1 MDRDDTAALVAQ
13 VTDASVR
20 GTPLRVAGGDTK
32 RFFGR
37 DVSGELLSTRA
48 HRGILRHDPA
58 ELVITA
64 RGGTPLDEIEA
75 QLEAA
80 GQRLPF
86 EPPHFGQDATLGG
99 TIAAGLAG
107 PARAWSGPARDYVLG
122 AAVLTG
128 DGRVLRFGGEVMK
141 NVAGYDLARVMTGSL
156 GILGIL
162 LEVSLKVLPRPPAE
176 CTLVL
181 EMDERAALE
190 RLTGLAGSALPLT
203 AGSWVDGRLYL
214 RIEGSANTLAN
225 VAARIGGELL
235 DDGASFWVSLRE
247 QSHECFAGPGVLWR
261 FTLPPAAPAV
271 TLGGPALLEWN
282 GQQRW
287 CRAAADAPLQEAAAS
302 IGGHAAL
309 FRDAPRD
316 CEVFAPLAGPLLR
329 LHRELKRV
337 FDPAGI
343 LNPGRMYAGL

>member
-1 MDRDDTAALVAQ
+1 MDRDDTEALVAQ
-13 VTDASVR
+13 VTDATAR
-20 GTPLRVAGGDTK
+20 GTPLRVTGGDTK

-37 DVSGELLSTRA
+37 TVSGEPLSVQA

-64 RGGTPLDEIEA
+64 RAGTPLDEIES

-86 EPPHFGQDATLGG
+86 EPPHFGRPATIGG

-122 AAVLTG
+122 AVVLAG

-141 NVAGYDLARVMTGSL
+141 NVAGYDLARVMAGSL
-156 GILGIL
+156 GILGVL
-162 LEVSLKVLPRPPAE
+162 LEVSLKVLPRAAAE
-176 CTLVL
+176 RTLAL
-181 EMDERAALE
+181 DMDERAALE
-190 RLTGLAGSALPLT
+190 RLGALAGSALPLT
-203 AGSWVDGRLYL
+203 AGSWIDGRLYL
-214 RIEGSANTLAN
+214 RFEGSAKTLAS
-225 VAARIGGELL
+225 VTARVGGELL
-235 DDGASFWVSLRE
+235 DDGASFWTSLRE
-247 QSHECFAGPGVLWR
+247 QSHGYFAGPDALWR
-261 FTLPPAAPAV
+261 ITLPPAAAV
-271 TLGGPALLEWN
+271 MALGGPVLLEWN

-287 CRAAADAPLQEAAAS
+287 CRAGADAPLHEAAANA
-302 IGGHAAL
+302 GGHATL
-309 FRDAPRD
+309 FRNAPRD

-329 LHRELKRV
+329 VHRELKRV

-343 LNPGRMYAGL
+343 LNPGRMYAEL